1 MLDFAGSELN
11 MRSVVSQREREVRDA
26 ARHAA
31 LFLAPHGLRAMLA
44 AKLAKLA
51 LRLDADTIRSMIT
64 GDPRVAGHHG

>member
-11 MRSVVSQREREVRDA
+11 MRSVVTQREREA
-26 ARHAA
+26 LATARHAA
-31 LFLAPHGLRAMLA
+31 LLAPHGLRAILA

>member
-11 MRSVVSQREREVRDA
+11 MRSAVSQREREVLAA

-31 LFLAPHGLRAMLA
+31 LLVPHGLRAVLA

-51 LRLDADTIRSMIT
+51 LRLDAATIRSMIT